1 MQDVIYQ
8 IEDLIST
15 IDQRLA
21 KLKLALA
28 LREQFNDLVSDIT
41 MFTTKYTEIV
51 REVERPGYSA
61 QDKIKKYEEVSLH
74 GYEAVICFYF
84 LNVPVLVVENLCG
97 SLQYLILLQK
107 LSCLNWELFYF

>member
-1 MQDVIYQ
+1 MNFQNLSHDLKNWRAELNNVDNTPELQDVIFQ

-21 KLKLALA
+21 KLKPALA

-41 MFTTKYTEIV
+41 MFTTKYTEII

-61 QDKIKKYEEVSLH
+61 QDKIKKYEEVSLQN
-74 GYEAVICFYF
+74 ER
-84 LNVPVLVVENLCG
+84 
-97 SLQYLILLQK
+97 
-107 LSCLNWELFYF
+107 